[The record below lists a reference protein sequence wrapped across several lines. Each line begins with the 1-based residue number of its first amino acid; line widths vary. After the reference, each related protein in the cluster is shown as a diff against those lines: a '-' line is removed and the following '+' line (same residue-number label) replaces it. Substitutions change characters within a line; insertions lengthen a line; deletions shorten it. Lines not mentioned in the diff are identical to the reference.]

1 MYTSII
7 AETERLRIRPY
18 VLADAPFILTLLNTP
33 SWLIFIGDRGVSTI
47 EEAETY
53 IVDNALMSYEQY
65 GLGPYIVELKE
76 TCIPIG
82 HCGLH
87 KRPALD
93 DIDIGFAFL
102 PEHTG
107 NGYGYESASAL
118 VAYAQNTLGLTRL
131 TGITK
136 PTNNRSIRLLEKLDM
151 RFEKQILFGTGAAES
166 LLFGMTLPVRPH

>member
-1 MYTSII
+1 MYTSIL
-7 AETERLRIRPY
+7 AETERLRVRPY
-18 VLADAPFILTLLNTP
+18 VLADAPFTLMLLNTP
-33 SWLIFIGDRGVSTI
+33 SWLTFIGDRGVKTI

-53 IVDNALMSYEQY
+53 IRDNALMSYEQY

-76 TCIPIG
+76 TGMPIG

-102 PEHTG
+102 PQYAG
-107 NGYGYESASAL
+107 SGYGYESASAL

-136 PTNNRSIRLLEKLDM
+136 PTNNPSIRLLEKLGM
-151 RFEKQILFGTGAAES
+151 HFEKQIMFGTGAAES
-166 LLFGMTLPVRPH
+166 LLFGMTLPVRPY